1 MGNAPVSL
9 LYLAVLLIGI
19 YAGLKILRATIH
31 LGIQVLLG
39 LGLWL
44 VLMKVAPGLVP
55 PPSAVVARILGIVQK
70 ATPVIQHTMQNA
82 GPVLQHAARQ
92 AGLP

>member
-9 LYLAVLLIGI
+9 IYLAVLLIGI
-19 YAGLKILRATIH
+19 YAGLKVLRATVH
-31 LGIQVLLG
+31 LGVQVLLG

-55 PPSAVVARILGIVQK
+55 PPSAVVARMLGIVEK
-70 ATPVIQHTMQNA
+70 ATPAVQNA
-82 GPVLQHAARQ
+82 VRQ
-92 AGLP
+92 AVGSASLP

>member
-1 MGNAPVSL
+1 MGSAPVSL

-19 YAGLKILRATIH
+19 YAGLKILRATLH

-55 PPSAVVARILGIVQK
+55 PPSAVMARMLGIMQK
-70 ATPVIQHTMQNA
+70 ATPVIQNVGPAVQRAVQNA
-82 GPVLQHAARQ
+82 VQGSQ
-92 AGLP
+92 LP